1 MTSENKKTH
10 RTLNLFRK
18 GLRLHDNEPLH
29 HAISTSEVVFPVY
42 IMGKYLEIK
51 LKIILIIDIE
61 WQREQ
66 EKFGVNKM
74 KFMLEC
80 LHDLDL
86 SLKKMGTRLFVLKGD
101 ALTVIKQFCK
111 E

>member
-1 MTSENKKTH
+1 
-10 RTLNLFRK
+10 
-18 GLRLHDNEPLH
+18 
-29 HAISTSEVVFPVY
+29 
-42 IMGKYLEIK
+42 
-51 LKIILIIDIE
+51 
-61 WQREQ
+61 
-66 EKFGVNKM
+66 
-74 KFMLEC
+74 MLEC

>member
-42 IMGKYLEIK
+42 IM
-51 LKIILIIDIE
+51 DIE

-66 EKFGVNKM
+66 EKFGINKM